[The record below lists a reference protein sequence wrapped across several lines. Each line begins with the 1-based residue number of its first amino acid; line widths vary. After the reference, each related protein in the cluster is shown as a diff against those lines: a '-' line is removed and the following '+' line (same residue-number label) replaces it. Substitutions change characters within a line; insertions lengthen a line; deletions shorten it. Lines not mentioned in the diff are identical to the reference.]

1 VSYKDGNSTIYIEND
16 IIRSLNNIINF
27 NINKDDDNYKVIL
40 EKKEKGKITT
50 VINFGDLQ
58 DY

>member
-1 VSYKDGNSTIYIEND
+1 MSYKDGNSTIYIEND